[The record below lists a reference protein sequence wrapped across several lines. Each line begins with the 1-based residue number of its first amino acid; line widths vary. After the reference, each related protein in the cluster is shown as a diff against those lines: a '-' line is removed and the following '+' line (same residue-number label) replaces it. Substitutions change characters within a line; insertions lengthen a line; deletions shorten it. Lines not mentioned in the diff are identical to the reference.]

1 MKRFWLGVGLL
12 LVLLGLGIAVGSA
25 MAGWHKPIAHKLEQ
39 AAAVCGE
46 DWQQAQTLAD
56 SAKEDWE
63 RCRTLTAMAADHE
76 PMDEVEMLLAELSV
90 YAHARDDVHFRAT
103 CARAAR
109 LIEAVAQA
117 HSLTWENFW

>member
-1 MKRFWLGVGLL
+1 MRRFWLGVGLL
-12 LVLLGLGIAVGSA
+12 LGLLGLGIAVGSA
-25 MAGWHKPIAHKLEQ
+25 MAGWHKPIAKKLEQ

-46 DWQQAQTLAD
+46 DWQQAQALAD

-63 RCRTLTAMAADHE
+63 RCRTMTAMAADHE

-90 YAHARDDVHFRAT
+90 YANARDDVHFRAT
-103 CARAAR
+103 CAQAAQ